1 MNILYWII
9 MILWHIGRVAFFFLI
24 IEGLYQFSKLLT
36 DRYKMNTA
44 LALVILIIS
53 AVSVLV
59 YIAVDL
65 P

>member
-1 MNILYWII
+1 

-44 LALVILIIS
+44 LALIILIIS